1 MGVESAVDWNAGTGV
16 EFRFDDDGSCYF
28 GRR

>member
-16 EFRFDDDGSCYF
+16 EFRFDDDGSYF